1 MDKYDTDVG
10 TAWSTAYGEPH
21 SDPHGLFATL
31 LGVDRNEAK
40 EICYKYMWSEE
51 GRRVFAI
58 DQWHHTSQEGLF
70 IYKFFKD
77 LLAQVGVHAVPSI
90 TEILEMREQN
100 NA

>member
-1 MDKYDTDVG
+1 MSKYDTDVG
-10 TAWSTAYGEPH
+10 NAWSAAYGAPH
-21 SDPHGLFATL
+21 SDPHGVFAQL

-77 LLAQVGVHAVPSI
+77 LLTQVGVHAVPSI
-90 TEILEMREQN
+90 TEILEMREQ
-100 NA
+100 